1 MNLPV
6 SEQLER
12 IRAGAIEIL
21 PEDELERKLEY
32 SLKSKQPLR
41 IKYGADPS
49 RPDLHLGHYVCL
61 RKLKDFQEL
70 GHQVIFIVGDFT
82 AMIGD
87 PSGQSKTRPQLT
99 REEVQENSKTYFEQ
113 VFKVLDPERTRVTYN
128 SEWLSKLTAEEVIRL
143 SSCYTVARMLE
154 RDDFEKRFRE
164 EIPISVH
171 EFLYPIFQGY
181 DSVVIRSDVEIGGTD
196 QKFNFVVAREIQ
208 RAFNIEPQTI
218 LTMPLLEGTDGK
230 RKMSKS
236 YDNYVGINESPREIF
251 GKIMSIPDELVL
263 RYFEVVLRVPRDELS
278 QLSGQMKEHPRDTK
292 ARLAREIVALF
303 HSKEAALEAE
313 HEFNRIFRLGEAPDE
328 MPSFPVPEGG
338 KTLVEIMVE
347 SGAAPSKSE
356 ARRLIGQ
363 GAVKLD
369 GERIQ
374 EDITVQVDAPRVLK
388 VGKRRF
394 VKLTPRS

>member
-1 MNLPV
+1 MNTSLR
-6 SEQLER
+6 EQLDL
-12 IRAGAIEIL
+12 IRAGAVEIL
-21 PEDELERKLEY
+21 PEETLREKLLN
-32 SLKSKQPLR
+32 SLKDGRPLR
-41 IKYGADPS
+41 VKYGADPS

-87 PSGQSKTRPQLT
+87 PSGQSKTRPQLS
-99 REEVQENSKTYFEQ
+99 REEVEENSKTYFEQ
-113 VFKVLDPERTRVTYN
+113 VFKVLDPDKTEVTYN
-128 SEWLSKLTAEEVIRL
+128 SEWLSKLTAEDVIRL

-164 EIPISVH
+164 EIPISIH

-181 DSVVIRSDVEIGGTD
+181 DSVVIKADVEIGGTD

-208 RAFNIEPQTI
+208 RACGVEPQAI

-230 RKMSKS
+230 LKMSKS
-236 YDNYVGINESPREIF
+236 YGNYVGINESPREIF

-263 RYFEVVLRVPRDELS
+263 RYYEVVLRVSPGEL
-278 QLSGQMKEHPRDTK
+278 GQICREMEERPRDTK

-303 HSKEAALEAE
+303 HSVADAKRAE
-313 HEFNRIFRLGEAPDE
+313 EEFERVFRHKEAPDE
-328 MPSFPVPEGG
+328 MPEYGVPAEG
-338 KTLVEIMVE
+338 KSLVEIMLDAGTV
-347 SGAAPSKSE
+347 PSKSE
-356 ARRLIGQ
+356 ARRLIGA

-369 GERIQ
+369 GEKVT
-374 EDITVQVDAPRVLK
+374 EDLNIKLSSPCVLK

-394 VKLTPRS
+394 VRLVPKP